1 MGQDKKVDQL
11 EEAILDKLPEEA
23 IQKLADLADSDEDY
37 ADEAQA
43 ILDEYNIDA
52 KKMAQEILE
61 ESKNE

>member
-23 IQKLADLADSDEDY
+23 IRKLADLADSDEDY